1 MARARTAAIDPDA
14 LMDRPLGEI
23 SAADFLQVLSH
34 PSVRHPALAILPD
47 KKKYELWVEEGP
59 IVKIPVR
66 EFIERLKGEK
76 KKLEL
81 ELPPWF
87 EKINPP
93 LFDKGTV
100 YRGAE
105 LEYAQFVEEV
115 ANVVEER
122 LRAR

>member
-23 SAADFLQVLSH
+23 SAAEFLQVLSH

-59 IVKIPVR
+59 IVKIPVG

-81 ELPPWF
+81 EVPPWF

-93 LFDKGTV
+93 LFDKGTF
-100 YRGAE
+100 RGAE
-105 LEYAQFVEEV
+105 LEYAQLVEEV

>member
-23 SAADFLQVLSH
+23 SAADFLQVLSN
-34 PSVRHPALAILPD
+34 PRVRHPALAILPD

-59 IVKIPVR
+59 ITKISVR
-66 EFIERLKGEK
+66 ELLERLKGEK

-93 LFDKGTV
+93 VWEKGNV
-100 YRGAE
+100 FQGAE
-105 LEYAQFVEEV
+105 LEYSQLVEEI

-122 LRAR
+122 LRGR